1 MNKITARS
9 LLALIGIV
17 LTALSAL
24 IVWWFP
30 LVCIGASLFYWLLIY
45 LIDKATS

>member
-1 MNKITARS
+1 MNKKTARS

-24 IVWWFP
+24 
-30 LVCIGASLFYWLLIY
+30 SLTWMIRLQH
-45 LIDKATS
+45 